1 MDYCRAHFQ
10 VDWMF
15 LERFVPFFLKVVLV
29 MDSGCSLRGTLRAL
43 RDRSAATTLAQTL
56 LSPTLLDAF
65 SKNSFTCSQF
75 SQGPVWRPA
84 VTRDHIEYLWATS
97 FQLFKIMII

>member
-1 MDYCRAHFQ
+1 MDYCRARFR

-15 LERFVPFFLKVVLV
+15 LERFVPFFLKVVFV

-65 SKNSFTCSQF
+65 SKNFSFFHMLTIFPRSCVASCSYMGSHRIF
-75 SQGPVWRPA
+75 VG
-84 VTRDHIEYLWATS
+84 Y
-97 FQLFKIMII
+97 

>member
-1 MDYCRAHFQ
+1 M
-10 VDWMF
+10 
-15 LERFVPFFLKVVLV
+15 PFFLKVVFV